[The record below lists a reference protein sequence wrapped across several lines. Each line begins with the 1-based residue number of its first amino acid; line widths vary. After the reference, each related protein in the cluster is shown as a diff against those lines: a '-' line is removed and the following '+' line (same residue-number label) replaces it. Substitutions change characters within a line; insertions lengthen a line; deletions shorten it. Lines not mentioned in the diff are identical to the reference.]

1 MGYSRVLVLGMRRAV
16 IFAALAF
23 ISTSGAAADS
33 TRAPPKTSDR
43 RVEEIYIARS
53 LRESRDTPT
62 EFCSKSRA
70 GFDNASSEDHYT
82 FRSIAVRPSDGK
94 LVDDNVRMIGRLRA
108 CFGSTDNPQLQNFYA
123 EGVLGGV
130 AFTGRGECLASK
142 ADYPEPGITRS
153 RCFLHLDGLPTE
165 YIGGELTT
173 NSIRS
178 RNAVGDLSDPPGYTQ
193 PSIATIRLWRHRTES

>member
-1 MGYSRVLVLGMRRAV
+1 MRYSRVLMLGISGVL
-16 IFAALAF
+16 IFTALAF
-23 ISTSGAAADS
+23 ISTTGAADDS
-33 TRAPPKTSDR
+33 TKAPPKTSEHR
-43 RVEEIYIARS
+43 IEEIYIARS

-62 EFCSKSRA
+62 EFCSLARA
-70 GFDNASSEDHYT
+70 GFDNVSSEDHYT

-94 LVDDNVRMIGRLRA
+94 LVDNNVRMIGRLRA
-108 CFGSTDNPQLQNFYA
+108 CFGSTNNPQLQNFYA
-123 EGVLGGV
+123 QGVLGGV

-142 ADYPEPGITRS
+142 ADYPESGITRS

-178 RNAVGDLSDPPGYTQ
+178 RNVVGDQSDPPGYTQ
-193 PSIATIRLWRHRTES
+193 PSIATIRLWRRRTES